1 MSTRWWPPAL
11 RFAPYDETVDRPN
24 VVVDGS
30 ANASTVLTLSHWP
43 HAPCPT
49 DLVRDLSAGSALA
62 YLDHE
67 SLHGA
72 AELVTNNHFDQDG
85 LVSAFALCEPEA
97 ASERAAIVTEVAA
110 AGDFAVCE
118 SRDAARLSMAISA
131 YADPERSPLGEAAR
145 GDYATVC
152 GQLYLEL
159 LPRIAEW
166 MDRPAQTREL
176 WADED
181 AQLDADLALFAS
193 GSVTIDEVP
202 ELDLS
207 VVTLPPSTRSAGGHR
222 FGALWSGRI
231 HPIALHAAVDGFT
244 VLVRQGGWCELRY
257 RYESW
262 VQYVSRR
269 PRLRVDLTP
278 LADELSSLEPG
289 GRRWIF
295 DGVSAL
301 TPALH
306 LDGPE
311 DSDLE
316 PDDVR
321 ARIEH
326 ALRTGVPAWNPYDR
340 AARSDP

>member
-1 MSTRWWPPAL
+1 MASRWWPPAL
-11 RFAPYDETVDRPN
+11 RFAPYDQTVDQPN

-30 ANASTVLTLSHWP
+30 ANESTVLTLSHWP
-43 HAPCPT
+43 HAPCPA
-49 DLVRDLSAGSALA
+49 DLVRDLSAGSAMA
-62 YLDHE
+62 YLDHAA
-67 SLHGA
+67 LHGP

-85 LVSAFALCEPEA
+85 LVSAFALCDPEA
-97 ASERAAIVTEVAA
+97 ASERAAMVSDVAS

-118 SRDAARLSMAISA
+118 SRDAARVSMAISA
-131 YADPERSPLGEAAR
+131 YADAERSPLGEAAR

-166 MDRPAQTREL
+166 MDRPAQTRDL

-181 AQLDADLALFAS
+181 AQLAADLALFRS
-193 GSVTIDEVP
+193 GAVSIDEVP
-202 ELDLS
+202 DLDLS
-207 VVTLPPSTRSAGGHR
+207 VVTLSPSTRSSGGHR
-222 FGALWSGRI
+222 FGAMWSDRI
-231 HPIALHAAVDGFT
+231 HPIPLHGAVDGFT

-262 VQYVSRR
+262 VQYVTRR
-269 PRLRVDLTP
+269 PRPRVDLSP
-278 LADELSSLEPG
+278 LADELTSLEPG
-289 GRRWIF
+289 DRRWTF

-306 LDGPE
+306 LDDHG
-311 DSDLE
+311 DSDLD

-326 ALRTGVPAWNPYDR
+326 ALRTTVPAWNPYDR
-340 AARSDP
+340 PGVEA